1 MKIGNSISAQYIINQ
16 DIADK
21 LNSPIDQLPVVSEN
35 YKNHQKRAIRKED
48 NSSSD
53 TYTPQQNPAYLQ
65 SGYSNDTSQ
74 ANDVTQTYQ
83 PGDLSSSNLVTGSY
97 VSPSNSVNTNNS
109 TLVYQENDY
118 DKPTSQAQRV
128 AERYHETGLLNANS
142 NTRNIDFYI

>member
-65 SGYSNDTSQ
+65 SGYSTD
-74 ANDVTQTYQ
+74 QTYQ